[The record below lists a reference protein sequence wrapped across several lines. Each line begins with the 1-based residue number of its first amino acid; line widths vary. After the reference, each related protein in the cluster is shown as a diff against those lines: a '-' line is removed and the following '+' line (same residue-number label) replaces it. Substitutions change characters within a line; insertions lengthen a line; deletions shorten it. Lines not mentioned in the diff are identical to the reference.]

1 MDKFIGLFKAPE
13 SEVKGKQRRSR
24 TVPEIDADLD
34 EVRCSLQFLKKQDL
48 SRNRF
53 TYDQVLDI
61 GIWPDKILRYIEILR
76 LAYLEFIN
84 YYSSNASIFDDAL
97 KNAIFF
103 MQQGN
108 YSKIREIEAFNKTG
122 GLHVTENYFNT
133 VKMEDNCYMAEIEDR
148 QRSKSETKHYLLFKA
163 LVSLLNTL
171 QSGPIIYD
179 QFYLTD
185 EYIKSIRIYVSIYDL
200 KIRYAVIDETLRK
213 MLKALLQGD
222 TLSPSIIL
230 YLFLIDTRNEVKDFI
245 EPHVKRTLDDSLLT
259 YLYTFMDILSFIIY
273 ECLQFKHIFTCTDN
287 SSFLDYTNED
297 PILSISVIERIQK
310 AYGVFN
316 IRLKEAEQRD
326 SIVLRT
332 DSFTDLIKCSK
343 MDSIQIIPTRPL
355 KYTMKYII
363 EKDTEI
369 FLIDISEYSTVH
381 KHTRKN
387 PADSIFSPRSA
398 KREQT
403 LKGLVTPRDDFDKK
417 IVIPSKDSKRDDTP
431 TTPKENK

>member
-1 MDKFIGLFKAPE
+1 
-13 SEVKGKQRRSR
+13 
-24 TVPEIDADLD
+24 
-34 EVRCSLQFLKKQDL
+34 
-48 SRNRF
+48 
-53 TYDQVLDI
+53 
-61 GIWPDKILRYIEILR
+61 
-76 LAYLEFIN
+76 
-84 YYSSNASIFDDAL
+84 
-97 KNAIFF
+97 